1 MTVVRRIL
9 QFLRARPVLVDG
21 VLAGVLLVAGQ
32 VEVTHPN
39 PASGFVGTAPVAL
52 SAVTSALIA
61 VPLPWRRR
69 APAAVLGAVA
79 VLMAAP
85 HLFADVSLPFFGG
98 LVVLLVATF
107 SAARWAATRA
117 SRYALL
123 VPFATLGVLNVTE
136 PRFDAGS
143 EYAFAVPVF
152 LVVWLAGQALRRWE
166 IQSSRLE
173 AALAELA
180 RTHDAQ
186 TQAVVLDERARI
198 ARELHDVIGHSVS
211 VMLLQSGSARLTLR
225 SAPERAEQALGLLEA
240 TGRQAMLE
248 MRNLVGILR
257 PREEAGELSPPPGL
271 AALPALQETMRRSG
285 LDATVRVVGDPAEIS
300 PGLDLSAYR
309 IVQEALTNALKHAG
323 RTRACAV
330 VSFDAGELQLR
341 ITNEPATGRL
351 TPLAPGGGHGVVG
364 MRERVSLYG
373 GRLRNGPLPDGGY
386 AVEVTFPL
394 GVPA

>member
-1 MTVVRRIL
+1 MTVVRRVL
-9 QFLRARPVLVDG
+9 QLLQRRPVMVDG
-21 VLAGVLLVAGQ
+21 ALAGVLLVAGQ
-32 VEVTHPN
+32 IEVAHPN
-39 PASGFVGTAPVAL
+39 PASGFVGTAPVAV
-52 SAVTSALIA
+52 SALTSALI
-61 VPLPWRRR
+61 VTPLPWRRR
-69 APAAVLGAVA
+69 APAATLAAVA
-79 VLMAAP
+79 VFMAVP

-98 LVVLLVATF
+98 LVALLVATF
-107 SAARWAATRA
+107 TAARRAAA
-117 SRYALL
+117 QMSRYAVL
-123 VPFATLGVLNVTE
+123 VPFATLGVLTFTE
-136 PRFDAGS
+136 PRFDVGS
-143 EYAFAVPVF
+143 EYAFAGPVF
-152 LVVWLAGQALRRWE
+152 VIVWLAGLALRRWE
-166 IQSSRLE
+166 LQSRRLE
-173 AALAELA
+173 AVLAELA
-180 RTHDAQ
+180 RTHEAQ
-186 TQAVVLDERARI
+186 TRAVVLDERARI

-225 SAPERAEQALGLLEA
+225 SAPDRAQQALGLLEE

-257 PREEAGELSPPPGL
+257 PREEAEELTPTPGL

-330 VSFDAGELQLR
+330 VTVDAGELHLR
-341 ITNEPATGRL
+341 ITNDPASVPVA
-351 TPLAPGGGHGVVG
+351 PLGPGGGHGVVG

>member
-1 MTVVRRIL
+1 M
-9 QFLRARPVLVDG
+9 LVDG

-32 VEVTHPN
+32 IEVSHPN
-39 PASGFVGTAPVAL
+39 PASGFVGTAPLAL
-52 SAVTSALIA
+52 SAVTAALIV

-79 VLMAAP
+79 LLVAAP

-98 LVVLLVATF
+98 LVALLVATF
-107 SAARWAATRA
+107 SAARWATPRA
-117 SRYALL
+117 ARYALL
-123 VPFATLGVLNVTE
+123 APFVTLGVLTFTE
-136 PRFDAGS
+136 PRFDAGA

-152 LVVWLAGQALRRWE
+152 LTVWLAGQALRRWE
-166 IQSSRLE
+166 TQSRRLE

-180 RTHDAQ
+180 RTHEAQ

-225 SAPERAEQALGLLEA
+225 SAPERAEQSLGVLEA
-240 TGRQAMLE
+240 TGRQTMLE

-257 PREEAGELSPPPGL
+257 PRGEAEELSPLPGL

-285 LDATVRVVGDPAEIS
+285 LDTTVRVVGEPAEIP

-330 VSFDAGELQLR
+330 VTFDAGELRLR
-341 ITNEPATGRL
+341 VTNEPGSG
-351 TPLAPGGGHGVVG
+351 PVVPPEPGGHGVVG
-364 MRERVSLYG
+364 MQERVALYG
-373 GRLRNGPLPDGGY
+373 GRLENGPLPGGGY
-386 AVEVTFPL
+386 AVDVRFPL
-394 GVPA
+394 EVRV